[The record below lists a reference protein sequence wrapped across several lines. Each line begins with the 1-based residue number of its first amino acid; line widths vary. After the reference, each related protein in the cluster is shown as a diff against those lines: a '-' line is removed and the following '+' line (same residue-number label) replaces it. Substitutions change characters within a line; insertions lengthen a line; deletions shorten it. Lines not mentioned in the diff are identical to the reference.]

1 MSGCDAL
8 KCSIYQ
14 FYDEYGVSDIV
25 LSSRQFTVWRQTAA
39 AMCVSCY
46 MHTHTVHTH
55 TPHACIHAHAHT
67 HTHTH
72 THIHTHRDV
81 LSNTSH
87 LVVVTH
93 HSLLMLNSQ
102 TLELLDWKDLRGEY
116 KL

>member
-1 MSGCDAL
+1 MVL
-8 KCSIYQ
+8 VTLCSVAGNSQ
-14 FYDEYGVSDIV
+14 CGDKQ
-25 LSSRQFTVWRQTAA
+25 LQP
-39 AMCVSCY
+39 CVSLVTCTHILY
-46 MHTHTVHTH
+46 THTHHMHAYTH
-55 TPHACIHAHAHT
+55 MLT
-67 HTHTH
+67 HTHTY

-116 KL
+116 KLAQGGHYHQNYLLRSMLH